1 MMEESVTSHAVRGP
15 SVRCHAAVY
24 VRAPVRS
31 HASPISTNVHELS
44 IAKITSN
51 SSASH
56 FASTEDMPLSDRRSM
71 PEGSVS
77 TPNPTT
83 TLIMFSAS

>member
-56 FASTEDMPLSDRRSM
+56 FASTEDMPLSDRRSCR
-71 PEGSVS
+71 GDVS

-83 TLIMFSAS
+83 TLIMFARAT